1 MVLGCVCACVWVDG
15 FVLVWVGRLGG
26 WMRMGGWVGEWVNRL
41 MGRWIETLDVDA
53 ARNIRAISAD
63 VYGFVYLFVFF
74 IRAYL

>member
-1 MVLGCVCACVWVDG
+1 
-15 FVLVWVGRLGG
+15 
-26 WMRMGGWVGEWVNRL
+26 MRMGGWVGVWVNRL
-41 MGRWIETLDVDA
+41 MGRWIETIDVDA

>member
-1 MVLGCVCACVWVDG
+1 MGG
-15 FVLVWVGRLGG
+15 LGG
-26 WMRMGGWVGEWVNRL
+26 WMRMGGWVGVWVNRL
-41 MGRWIETLDVDA
+41 MGRWIETIDVDA